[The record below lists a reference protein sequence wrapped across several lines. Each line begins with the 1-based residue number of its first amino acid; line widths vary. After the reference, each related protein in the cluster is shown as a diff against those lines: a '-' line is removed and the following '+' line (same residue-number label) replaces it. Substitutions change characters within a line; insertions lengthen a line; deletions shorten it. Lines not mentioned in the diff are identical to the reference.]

1 MDVPMIPPVNQMS
14 SACDEKYLNMLKKI
28 ILSIVDTK
36 KVMVFLFGS
45 RLSRCHSSIADAD
58 IGLLADEKLPANL
71 YHKIRNS
78 IDESIIPWEVDI
90 IDFTRADKTFKDET
104 LKDIVIWNMPEAMKK
119 N

>member
-1 MDVPMIPPVNQMS
+1 MGKDMKVDG
-14 SACDEKYLNMLKKI
+14 CDEKYLNMLKEI

-45 RLSRCHSSIADAD
+45 RISGHHSSSADAD
-58 IGLLADEKLPANL
+58 IGLLADERLSTNL
-71 YHKIRNS
+71 YHKIRNA

-90 IDFTRADKTFKDET
+90 IDFTRADQTFKEAT

-119 N
+119 S